1 MWKYASISI
10 RNILLSTNLL
20 ISQTFQFQPKYE
32 LLIYESYSLIKIR
45 FLTCF
50 RLLICHSMGYEETP
64 LQVTCHSVGD
74 TRKPHYRSHVTAWGI
89 WGNPITGH
97 MSQQGGY
104 KDTRKPHY
112 RSHVTVWG
120 IWGNPITGH
129 ISQRG
134 GYEETPLHVTLWGIW
149 GNPITGHMSQR
160 GGYKETPLQVTCH
173 SVGEYEETPLQV
185 TCCNISVK
193 GNKWGIWF

>member
-74 TRKPHYRSHVTAWGI
+74 MRKPHYRSHITAWGIWGNPLKCHIVGDMRKPHYRSHVTAWG
-89 WGNPITGH
+89 N
-97 MSQQGGY
+97 M
-104 KDTRKPHY
+104 RKPHY
-112 RSHVTVWG
+112 RSHVATY
-120 IWGNPITGH
+120 
-129 ISQRG
+129 Q
-134 GYEETPLHVTLWGIW
+134 
-149 GNPITGHMSQR
+149 
-160 GGYKETPLQVTCH
+160 
-173 SVGEYEETPLQV
+173 
-185 TCCNISVK
+185 
-193 GNKWGIWF
+193 

>member
-97 MSQQGGY
+97 MSQ
-104 KDTRKPHY
+104 
-112 RSHVTVWG
+112 
-120 IWGNPITGH
+120 
-129 ISQRG
+129 RG
-134 GYEETPLHVTLWGIW
+134 GIW
-149 GNPITGHMSQR
+149 GNPITGHM
-160 GGYKETPLQVTCH
+160 LQH
-173 SVGEYEETPLQV
+173 ISKGEQV
-185 TCCNISVK
+185 RDLILIRLWTIILS
-193 GNKWGIWF
+193 